1 MYFLSVQLE
10 VQSSDL
16 CLYIALDFT
25 SENRTLCDCADTN
38 GFSEEELLNITFEA
52 CDATGRGTVSSL
64 NSTIDADLPILFIPF
79 KSFGVF

>member
-1 MYFLSVQLE
+1 MYFLRVQLE
-10 VQSSDL
+10 LQSSDL

-64 NSTIDADLPILFIPF
+64 NSRCRLAHLTHTVP
-79 KSFGVF
+79 KFGVF